1 MKTEQTH
8 NFQAMEFI
16 SGIFGKLKVLV
27 DGAGMSWFP
36 ASELTKQLNVAKNAT
51 RRLDPS
57 DKKVIK
63 DTEKKGHAQT
73 FVNEPGMYELI
84 LASRKPEAKAFKRWV
99 CSEVIP
105 SIRQNGGYILG
116 QEALAPEARQDLEE
130 KIRALSQE
138 VARVN
143 AGKAKLQNYLLE
155 EEDRC
160 MAQADR
166 IRELLGENSK
176 LSGELKNVRTDF
188 SSVAHAER
196 FVVALKTMRSFDER
210 KEEFRAAD
218 REREEKESR
227 IKYAQK
233 REQDPDPLVNDGFGI
248 VCRRSELMA

>member
-1 MKTEQTH
+1 MKAEQTH
-8 NFQAMEFI
+8 NFKPMEFV
-16 SGIFGKLKVLV
+16 SELFGKLTVLV
-27 DGAGMSWFP
+27 DSDGMSWFP
-36 ASELTKQLNVAKNAT
+36 ASELTKKLNLNRTNT
-51 RRLDPS
+51 RRLDLM
-57 DKKVIK
+57 DKKKIK
-63 DTEKKGHAQT
+63 GKENNAQAMLY
-73 FVNEPGMYELI
+73 VNEPGMYELI
-84 LASRKPEAKAFKRWV
+84 LASRKPEAKAFKRWI

-196 FVVALKTMRSFDER
+196 YVVALKTMRCFDER
-210 KEEFRAAD
+210 KEEFRATD

-227 IKYAQK
+227 IKYAQN
-233 REQDPDPLVNDGFGI
+233 REPDPDPLVNDGFGI